1 MRPFSLH
8 ILFSF
13 FLFFPVFLHQRG
25 VAFLGLSKQACH
37 AVRVIG
43 RCFHSSFLKTR
54 VLDPGPN
61 VAHDIFSFRF
71 ISVQKGFNPATILVD
86 FLQARVRLQSKAKQS
101 KS

>member
-1 MRPFSLH
+1 MMRPFSLH

-61 VAHDIFSFRF
+61 VAHDIFSFLF
-71 ISVQKGFNPATILVD
+71 V
-86 FLQARVRLQSKAKQS
+86 
-101 KS
+101 